1 MMNSK
6 SIIDLMVK
14 NEEAFSRL
22 YHKFAA
28 IYPDSHFWIKLSKEE
43 TVHAQWLRALS
54 QSCDTHVLE
63 VSSLTLSQ
71 IKNMLKTVEEE
82 INSKKDVSLEEA
94 LKKTLHFEKSFI
106 EHSYF
111 DIFSDSSPSAHKVM
125 ENLKNETLH
134 HIERVEEYLDKQKSD
149 KSKV

>member
-1 MMNSK
+1 MNSK

-22 YHKFAA
+22 YHKFSA
-28 IYPDSHFWIKLSKEE
+28 IYPDSQFWIKLSKEE

-54 QSCDTHVLE
+54 ESCDTRVLE

-71 IKNMLKTVEEE
+71 IKNMLKTVDGE
-82 INSKKDVSLEEA
+82 INSKKDISLEEA
-94 LKKTLHFEKSFI
+94 LKKTLYFENSFI

-111 DIFSDSSPSAHKVM
+111 DIFSDSSSSAHKVM
-125 ENLKNETLH
+125 ENLKNETLQ
-134 HIERVEEYLDKQKSD
+134 HIKRVEEYLNDQK
-149 KSKV
+149 

>member
-6 SIIDLMVK
+6 SIIDLMIK

-28 IYPDSHFWIKLSKEE
+28 IYPDSQFWIKLSKEE
-43 TVHAQWLRALS
+43 TAHAQWLRALS
-54 QSCDTHVLE
+54 QSCDTRVLE
-63 VSSLTLSQ
+63 VSPLTLSQ

-82 INSKKDVSLEEA
+82 INSKEDLSLEEA
-94 LKKTLHFEKSFI
+94 LKKTIHFENSFI

-111 DIFSDSSPSAHKVM
+111 DIFSNSSPSAHRVIG
-125 ENLKNETLH
+125 NLKDETLH
-134 HIERVEEYLDKQKSD
+134 HIERVEEYLEGQKN
-149 KSKV
+149 